1 MVISGYVIACF
12 LFNTEPVSE
21 IVGKV
26 NKIKAYVS
34 CLYSKCVLISP
45 LALNTHTHKSELKVY
60 LNQTRVVIV
69 GTVER

>member
-1 MVISGYVIACF
+1 MVISGYVIAYF

-45 LALNTHTHKSELKVY
+45 LALNTHTHTK
-60 LNQTRVVIV
+60 
-69 GTVER
+69 